1 MILTLHLFTHMLDLQ
16 KYIGFPRII
25 VDTIDTTTVTYN
37 LQYLP
42 RWMWHTLGNAFRRIM
57 LAYDMA
63 AASTGIT
70 IRGITHEYQV
80 VDGMKENI
88 VEVMLH
94 IKKLRFLMDDVD
106 EKETTISQ
114 TFTGVGVYTSWDLKL
129 PSGVVLLNK
138 DVVLFE
144 ITDPSLKFTIDIRV
158 EKGYGYYSIE
168 FLRNRQKNK
177 EEADVDM
184 ILIDNDFRVIDSV
197 VYDIEEVIDDV
208 SGSVKDKLVLTIK
221 SQFSS
226 YSPQKFMAFAW
237 EVLSSYAKL
246 FVLDDIY
253 IDRSVL
259 ATYAD
264 FEHEDKT
271 SYEWWSTD
279 SIKSTPIDALPL
291 SERTRNALIK
301 NGILYVEDLEKKK
314 KGELLI
320 MKWVW
325 RKAIDE
331 INVALV
337 NLEKTLAW

>member
-1 MILTLHLFTHMLDLQ
+1 MLDLQ
-16 KYIGFPRII
+16 KYIGFPKII
-25 VDTIDTTTVTYN
+25 VDTVDAKTTTYD

-42 RWMWHTLGNAFRRIM
+42 RWMGHTLGNAFRRIM

-63 AASTGIT
+63 ASVTGMT
-70 IRGITHEYQV
+70 IRWVTHEYQV
-80 VDGMKENI
+80 VDGMKESI
-88 VEVMLH
+88 VEIMLH
-94 IKKLRFLMDDVD
+94 IKKLRFLMDDLD
-106 EKETTISQ
+106 EKEVTLSQ
-114 TFTGVGVYTSWDLKL
+114 TFSGVGIYTSADLKL
-129 PSGVVLLNK
+129 PSGVVLLND
-138 DVVLFE
+138 DVMLFE
-144 ITDPSLKFTIDIRV
+144 ITDPSVKFAIEMRI

-177 EEADVDM
+177 EEAEVDM

-197 VYDIEEVIDDV
+197 VYDVEEVIDDV
-208 SGSVKDKLVLTIK
+208 AGSVKDKLILTIK
-221 SQFSS
+221 SQFPT

-246 FVLDDIY
+246 FVLDDVY

-264 FEHEDKT
+264 FEHEDRV
-271 SYEWWSTD
+271 SYEGGSSD

-314 KGELLI
+314 KWELLI
-320 MKWVW
+320 MKWVG

-331 INVALV
+331 INVALG
-337 NLEKTLAW
+337 NLDKTLAG

>member
-1 MILTLHLFTHMLDLQ
+1 MLDLQ
-16 KYIGFPRII
+16 KYIGFPKII
-25 VDTIDTTTVTYN
+25 VDTVDSKTTTYD

-63 AASTGIT
+63 AAVTGMK
-70 IRGITHEYQV
+70 IRGVTHEYQV
-80 VDGMKENI
+80 VDGMKESV
-88 VEVMLH
+88 VEIMLN
-94 IKKLRFLMDDVD
+94 IKKLRFLMNDTDD
-106 EKETTISQ
+106 KEIMLSQ
-114 TFTGVGVYTSWDLKL
+114 TFNGVGVYTSSDLKL
-129 PSGVVLLNK
+129 PAGLTLLNESTH
-138 DVVLFE
+138 LFE
-144 ITDPSLKFTIDIRV
+144 ITDPSLKFAIDLKV

-168 FLRNRQKNK
+168 FLRNRQKNQ
-177 EEADVDM
+177 EDQEVDL

-197 VYDIEEVIDDV
+197 VYNVEEVIDDV
-208 SGSVKDKLVLTIK
+208 NGSVKDKLILTIK
-221 SQFSS
+221 SQFPW
-226 YSPQKFMAFAW
+226 YSPQNFMAFAW

-253 IDRSVL
+253 VDKSVL

-264 FEHEDKT
+264 FEHEERNA
-271 SYEWWSTD
+271 YEWSHSE

-320 MKWVW
+320 MKWVG

-331 INVALV
+331 INIALG
-337 NLEKTLAW
+337 NLDKTLAG

>member
-1 MILTLHLFTHMLDLQ
+1 MLDLQ
-16 KYIGFPRII
+16 KYIGFPKII
-25 VDTIDTTTVTYN
+25 VDTVDAKTTTYD

-42 RWMWHTLGNAFRRIM
+42 RGMGHTLGNAFRRIM

-63 AASTGIT
+63 ASATGIT
-70 IRGITHEYQV
+70 IRGVTHEYQV
-80 VDGMKENI
+80 VDGMKESI

-106 EKETTISQ
+106 EKEVTLSQ
-114 TFTGVGVYTSWDLKL
+114 TFTGVGIYTSADLKM
-129 PSGVVLLNK
+129 PSGIVLLNE
-138 DVVLFE
+138 DVALFE
-144 ITDPSLKFTIDIRV
+144 ITDPSLKFSIDIRI

-177 EEADVDM
+177 DESDVDM

-197 VYDIEEVIDDV
+197 VYDVEEVIDDV
-208 SGSVKDKLVLTIK
+208 SGSVKDKLILTIK
-221 SQFSS
+221 SQFAA

-246 FVLDDIY
+246 FVLDDVY

-264 FEHEDKT
+264 FEHEDRV
-271 SYEWWSTD
+271 SYEGGSSD

-320 MKWVW
+320 MKWVG

-331 INVALV
+331 INVALS
-337 NLEKTLAW
+337 NLDKTLAG